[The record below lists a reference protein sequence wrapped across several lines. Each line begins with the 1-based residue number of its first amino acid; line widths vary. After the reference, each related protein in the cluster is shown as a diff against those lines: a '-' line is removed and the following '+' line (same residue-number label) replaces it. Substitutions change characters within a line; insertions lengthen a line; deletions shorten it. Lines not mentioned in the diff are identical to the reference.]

1 MNLNNILFY
10 FCILTLTIIEVILF
24 IRVNQLLKLNFLS
37 RTLFFFILYCIQ
49 TISLILL
56 LHFIGGKHLIYF
68 LFSTVDKSVVVQ
80 DPQDYLVVL

>member
-1 MNLNNILFY
+1 MNLNNILLY

-49 TISLILL
+49 TI
-56 LHFIGGKHLIYF
+56 
-68 LFSTVDKSVVVQ
+68 
-80 DPQDYLVVL
+80 